1 MAGDAAGE
9 LAHSTH
15 IKLLD
20 FNGVNLLPLLQLAL
34 RLGEG
39 LLLLLPVG
47 LLAAQT
53 HSHGC
58 QCTYTPVNQA
68 RGGRHSPEILLVKKP
83 LLVADDREILFVL
96 LQRYDQL
103 PVLLLLVSELLCQ
116 QRRTGN

>member
-20 FNGVNLLPLLQLAL
+20 LNGVHLLLLLQLAL

-58 QCTYTPVNQA
+58 QCTYTPVNK
-68 RGGRHSPEILLVKKP
+68 GKSGRHSPEVFFVKKP
-83 LLVADDREILFVL
+83 LLVADHREILFVL
-96 LQRYDQL
+96 LQRCDQL
-103 PVLLLLVSELLCQ
+103 PVLLLLVSELLRQ
-116 QRRTGN
+116 QR